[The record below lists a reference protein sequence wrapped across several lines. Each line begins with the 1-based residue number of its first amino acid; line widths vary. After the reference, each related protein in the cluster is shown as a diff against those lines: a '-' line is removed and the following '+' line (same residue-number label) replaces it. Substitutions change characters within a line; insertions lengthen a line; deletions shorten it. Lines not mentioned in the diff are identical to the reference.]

1 MSARPDTPR
10 PWGEADLEKL
20 RELWLIDG
28 LSGTQIANHFGR
40 SRSAICG
47 KVRRMGWSKMGTS
60 TQSVQSKLSGH
71 CAPKTKT
78 QEIEHPTLKK
88 KPGAFVGNLGLWF
101 AADSRPGKPLRV
113 HDVPAGALPIMALRF
128 SSCRWPVG
136 EAAGEDQ
143 LFCGAEQAHE
153 HTSYCAGHHKIA
165 TGRSQPEK
173 GQ

>member
-40 SRSAICG
+40 TRSAICG
-47 KVRRMGWSKMGTS
+47 KVNRMGWRKTVGSS
-60 TQSVQSKLSGH
+60 TQALTGKMARKAMAAPRVPK
-71 CAPKTKT
+71 APKPPKAT
-78 QEIEHPTLKK
+78 TLGSK
-88 KPGAFVGNLGLWF
+88 LGLWT
-101 AADSRPGKPLRV
+101 ATDSRPGKPLRV

-143 LFCGAEQAHE
+143 LFCGAGRAHE
-153 HTSYCAGHHKIA
+153 HTSYCADHHTIA
-165 TGRSQPEK
+165 TGRSQPVPSV
-173 GQ
+173 